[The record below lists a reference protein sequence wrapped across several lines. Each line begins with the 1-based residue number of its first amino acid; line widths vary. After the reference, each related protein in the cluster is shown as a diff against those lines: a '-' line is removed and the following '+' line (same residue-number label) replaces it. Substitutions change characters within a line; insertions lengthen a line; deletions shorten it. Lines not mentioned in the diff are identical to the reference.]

1 MSEPVKLIIKNPSAK
16 FQFVGDAARVAAHNR
31 IFEMPQIQDSI
42 NMALLEFQRRLLKD
56 SNDGVTCSMAGM
68 KLKGAAEFVDILIKL
83 SDTSVEQTKQPTGPK
98 IDHNA

>member
-16 FQFVGDAARVAAHNR
+16 FQFVQDAARVRAHNN

-42 NMALLEFQRRLLKD
+42 NMGLLEYQRRLLKD
-56 SNDGVTCSMAGM
+56 ATDGVACSMAGM

-83 SDTSVEQTKQPTGPK
+83 SDTSVEPEAKSTGPK
-98 IDHNA
+98 LVHTA